1 MALRHQARYFKE
13 EVAMRSIDQDEC
25 ETVSGGF
32 IRTAFTIGAVIAW
45 AYANRA
51 SLVEIGGAAK
61 ARDAELDA
69 EHS

>member
-1 MALRHQARYFKE
+1 
-13 EVAMRSIDQDEC
+13 MRSIDQDEC